1 MNYHRATVDVAGGA
15 GTGGDEVNE
24 KPAILTDTVVF
35 LCISVATLAFLL
47 GLFAGISLEQAAA
60 ISRQQQRIEQ
70 LEAVK

>member
-1 MNYHRATVDVAGGA
+1 M
-15 GTGGDEVNE
+15 NE

-70 LEAVK
+70 LEAVEQ